1 MGGGGRLGQQ
11 EVVSSQI
18 LMQNLEALNIKT
30 EGIEAQEAF
39 TFCHYA
45 VLLLVNS
52 LEMLSPWSWLK
63 QRFCGLSDTTFLFSP
78 QEAFSDLALFFYD
91 KHGGEVIA
99 VLWKPLSF
107 QPQPF
112 KVSF

>member
-45 VLLLVNS
+45 VLLLVNP

-63 QRFCGLSDTTFLFSP
+63 QRFCGYLT
-78 QEAFSDLALFFYD
+78 
-91 KHGGEVIA
+91 
-99 VLWKPLSF
+99 
-107 QPQPF
+107 QPF
-112 KVSF
+112 CFHPRKPSVISPYSSMTSMVGK